1 MGVNV
6 FMYIFQGQTPDLLDQ
21 ILQALVPA
29 SLSGTLLWF
38 SPQMLEN
45 PWNKCSDWSSSDA
58 CVRYQSLAQ
67 SQFLLGAAVFSLESW
82 ISLALSWLYCETE
95 MNVHPILLW
104 YVTLAKLLNL
114 CECEDY
120 MGDNKLQYGR
130 KHATYVK
137 ASQFFFSISSLFWW
151 HLGCVLPENQVGAPK
166 LTDNVS
172 LTAQPDDLLSVGL
185 SHTTSPVQGCGSS
198 LDSAPDSGASWSECL
213 ILFLTLWFP
222 DLVHLKRQPWSSG
235 NSPGIWI
242 VPWLSHLLTA

>member
-1 MGVNV
+1 MGVSV

-67 SQFLLGAAVFSLESW
+67 SQFLLGVAVFSLESW

-120 MGDNKLQYGR
+120 TGDNKLRYGR

-137 ASQFFFSISSLFWW
+137 ASQFFFFPFPPSFDIWDVCFQRIRWEPLSSLIMYLWLLNLMTCFW
-151 HLGCVLPENQVGAPK
+151 
-166 LTDNVS
+166 
-172 LTAQPDDLLSVGL
+172 
-185 SHTTSPVQGCGSS
+185 
-198 LDSAPDSGASWSECL
+198 
-213 ILFLTLWFP
+213 
-222 DLVHLKRQPWSSG
+222 
-235 NSPGIWI
+235 
-242 VPWLSHLLTA
+242 